1 MKFTHI
7 PKINLFITPPLFYTL
22 MTHFTSFYFMHPLT
36 NYCDF
41 CYFYSCFNHHSCFT
55 SNWFTTFIIHLPFFQ
70 RKFYFHILTYAISS
84 ISFQIKE
91 GFFNFSCRDIFLVMN
106 SFNFCLPGKL
116 WSLLQFWMITYQIE
130 DPWLEDFPFSNLSH
144 HSLRPGKLVLKTCW

>member
-1 MKFTHI
+1 MFLSLLPCFILWWHI
-7 PKINLFITPPLFYTL
+7 LHLFISRIPLLIIVISVIFI
-22 MTHFTSFYFMHPLT
+22 PL
-36 NYCDF
+36 
-41 CYFYSCFNHHSCFT
+41 CFNHHSCFT

-70 RKFYFHILTYAISS
+70 RKFYFHIFSYALST

-106 SFNFCLPGKL
+106 SNFCLPGKL

-130 DPWLEDFPFSNLSH
+130 DPWLEDFLFSNLSH
-144 HSLRPGKLVLKTCW
+144 HSLRPGKLAVKTCW